1 MCKQKLSFFLYCLGW
16 ICQSFGSGLY
26 THIRLKRESVGI
38 LSQGKFSYVAVI
50 FIANFKGAIHALYGE
65 FIVGYDL

>member
-1 MCKQKLSFFLYCLGW
+1 
-16 ICQSFGSGLY
+16 LY

-50 FIANFKGAIHALYGE
+50 FIANFKGAIHALYRE
-65 FIVGYDL
+65 LTVGYDL